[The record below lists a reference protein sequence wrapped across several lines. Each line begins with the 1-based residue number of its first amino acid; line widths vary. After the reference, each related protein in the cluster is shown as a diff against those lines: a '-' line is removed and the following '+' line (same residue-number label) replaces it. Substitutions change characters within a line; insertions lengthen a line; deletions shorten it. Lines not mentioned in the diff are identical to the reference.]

1 MLDIGFKDLAA
12 PGSYPKKYIDGS
24 PSRSEE
30 MTAYGKSFRIAVIV
44 LFSLAVGGLLTARS
58 YSQTSSIKIG
68 SVDIQRAL
76 NECDAGKEAK
86 KALTKEVEKFQ
97 RLVAEKQKELQ
108 DMKESLEK
116 QAMML
121 TPEARG
127 TREKELQTRLRD
139 VQRWGEDVQNEL
151 NQKRVEMERNVLV
164 GLQKVVQK
172 LGTDEGYTL
181 ILEKSQTSVLF
192 ASKSID
198 MTDLVIKAYDVQKK

>member
-1 MLDIGFKDLAA
+1 
-12 PGSYPKKYIDGS
+12 
-24 PSRSEE
+24 
-30 MTAYGKSFRIAVIV
+30 MTAYGKSFRIAVVV
-44 LFSLAVGGLLTARS
+44 LFSLAAGGLLTGRA
-58 YSQTSSIKIG
+58 YSQTSTIKIG

-116 QAMML
+116 QVMML

-139 VQRWGEDVQNEL
+139 VQRWGEDAQNEV
-151 NQKRVEMERNVLV
+151 NQRRAEMERNVLV

-172 LGTDEGYTL
+172 LGADEGYTL

-198 MTDLVIKAYDVQKK
+198 MTDLASKAYDVQKK